1 MIQFTIVELL
11 ERDEFVFDK
20 KWVQIVGMALS
31 FPSMILIMALGTM
44 ELIKA
49 DIVSKALGW
58 SIYILVIFN
67 FIFLMVRFA
76 FIKKN
81 KRQKEKSDNGS
92 S

>member
-1 MIQFTIVELL
+1 M
-11 ERDEFVFDK
+11 FDK
-20 KWVQIVGMALS
+20 KWIQIIGMALS

-44 ELIKA
+44 ELIKSG
-49 DIVSKALGW
+49 IVSRAVGW

-76 FIKKN
+76 FIKK
-81 KRQKEKSDNGS
+81 KKGKEDNSDNES